1 MRSGAL
7 IWQQRCTV
15 ILLASAAVSIG
26 RFTLADAY
34 DPPAGYYSTATG
46 VGATLKTQ
54 LHKLIDAVD
63 DAGIND
69 VVSTPLSYD
78 SARSNLQITD
88 ADPAHAGHML
98 TVYDRMSLDLSTIG
112 PVSGIPGW
120 DGGTTWNR
128 EHTWPRSRGVGSSG
142 PDDSDLFALRPAFTD
157 NNGDRGNLNY
167 GGDFGQPFGV
177 VPGGIYYY
185 PGDIDAGMIARQE
198 FYMAVRYDGTDAN
211 TTDLELFSGNATTA
225 QGLGDFDA
233 LLKWHYIVPPDSFE
247 RRRNQVIFDNYQHNR
262 NPFTDHPEYVWSVFK
277 GNNNS
282 QISISGSTVNSN
294 GSSAKNIDLGRVFV
308 GGSVPGGQN
317 VVLAKAGLDGT
328 YYEITTSGAA
338 TSTVT
343 GRFNAFRTGQT
354 DNKTINVG
362 LNTTTASTGLKSGTV
377 TIDNLDVSTTTA
389 NMVVQ
394 PVGAGDANDTVNV
407 SLTVLDHATPS
418 FVGGST
424 VTTLMHDFGSVA
436 MGSAAPSFNFD

>member
-69 VVSTPLSYD
+69 IVSTPLSYD

-88 ADPAHAGHML
+88 ADPNQSGHML
-98 TVYDRMSLDLSTIG
+98 TVYDRISLDLSTIG

-120 DGGTTWNR
+120 DGGNTWNR

-142 PDDSDLFALRPAFTD
+142 PDDSDLFALRPAFTN
-157 NNGDRGNLNY
+157 NNGDRGSLNFGGAY
-167 GGDFGQPFGV
+167 GAQSFGTVTDYGAT
-177 VPGGIYYY
+177 YWY
-185 PGDIDAGMIARQE
+185 PGNTDAGMIARQQ
-198 FYMAVRYDGTDAN
+198 FYMAVRYDGSDGSTL
-211 TTDLELFSGNATTA
+211 DLELGANDVPNPPGDTDSPPQLGN
-225 QGLGDFDA
+225 LNR
-233 LLKWHYIVPPDSFE
+233 LIEWHFAAPPDSFE

-277 GNNNS
+277 QTNNNS
-282 QISISGSTVNSN
+282 QIAINGVTVNSD
-294 GSSAKNIDLGRVFV
+294 GSSTKSIDLGRVYI
-308 GGSVPGGQN
+308 GGSVPGAQSVTLNKTGT
-317 VVLAKAGLDGT
+317 DGT
-328 YYEITTSGAA
+328 YYEVTTGGLA
-338 TSTVT
+338 TSSVT
-343 GRFNAFRTGQT
+343 GRLNAFRTGQT
-354 DNKTINVG
+354 D
-362 LNTTTASTGLKSGTV
+362 
-377 TIDNLDVSTTTA
+377 
-389 NMVVQ
+389 
-394 PVGAGDANDTVNV
+394 
-407 SLTVLDHATPS
+407 
-418 FVGGST
+418 
-424 VTTLMHDFGSVA
+424 
-436 MGSAAPSFNFD
+436 